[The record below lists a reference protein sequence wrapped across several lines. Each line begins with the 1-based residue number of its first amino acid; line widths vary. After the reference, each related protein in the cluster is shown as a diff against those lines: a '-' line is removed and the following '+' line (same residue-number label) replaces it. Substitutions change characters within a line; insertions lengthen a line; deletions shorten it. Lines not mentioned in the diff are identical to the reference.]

1 MHKVGSIA
9 KDCYELKGLTTLI
22 ITRKKK
28 EETIDYTKDN
38 MVRKVESLPD
48 KLRKSL
54 YDFQVEGVKFEIEH
68 HCRFLLSDEIGFG
81 KTIQAIS
88 LAYIYRDS

>member
-1 MHKVGSIA
+1 MNL
-9 KDCYELKGLTTLI
+9 KDL
-22 ITRKKK
+22 
-28 EETIDYTKDN
+28 
-38 MVRKVESLPD
+38 RKVESLPD

-88 LAYIYRDS
+88 LAYIYRDSQPVLIVCPDSIEYLWKGEIQT